1 MGSSCSSKNSTAV
14 HTPALDPPVAQQ
26 PTNGTTVN
34 TKKHVEINSNVT
46 EIKHTD
52 SNRIEEETSQIK
64 GLSLPPA
71 TILRNVN
78 LFFSCNNDPS
88 KRLPSLGALPVTLCT
103 CSTGLGLSYR
113 TYSPYHC

>member
-64 GLSLPPA
+64 GLSLPSA

-78 LFFSCNNDPS
+78 LYLVVITIPRNVCHRSVHFQ
-88 KRLPSLGALPVTLCT
+88 LPSVHVVQA
-103 CSTGLGLSYR
+103 
-113 TYSPYHC
+113 